1 VRSKIGSDGSG
12 LGKIRLGEFL
22 REEKCGDGARRSG
35 HALRRDTTAILREA
49 RCFGFFAPVA
59 ESGANGGH
67 DLSGCCE
74 VEVAGGPDRRGWEFF
89 VFGQAVFDFVA
100 DGDTEVGVGFLLPF
114 PVADTAVKEIGAVAD
129 VALVFVRPFDEA
141 EVTVCGFHV
150 GNLVFWFG
158 FGNDFGDLALLLGF
172 GIVAFRSG

>member
-1 VRSKIGSDGSG
+1 VFLDFGEVGVG
-12 LGKIRLGEFL
+12 LGGLGGLGCAKGFL
-22 REEKCGDGARRSG
+22 
-35 HALRRDTTAILREA
+35 LRQ
-49 RCFGFFAPVA
+49 GY
-59 ESGANGGH
+59 GGQVETPFS
-67 DLSGCCE
+67 LFLCCCE
-74 VEVAGGPDRRGWEFF
+74 VEVAGGSDKRGWEFF

-158 FGNDFGDLALLLGF
+158 FGNDFGDLALLVGF